1 LRSPNL
7 NNSTNAWNVNSNG
20 NANNNNCSYTGYYL
34 RPALM
39 DTPDQVGISRT
50 PRPIFKGDCIPSNFC
65 AWKTD
70 KHKALTLAAVGAV
83 SYQQRRKE
91 RGEARRGQSAGLPNY
106 QG

>member
-1 LRSPNL
+1 MNWWLRSPNL

-70 KHKALTLAAVGAV
+70 KHKALTLAEGKPGAGKAPGF
-83 SYQQRRKE
+83 RIT
-91 RGEARRGQSAGLPNY
+91 RGNE
-106 QG
+106 

>member
-1 LRSPNL
+1 MLWWLRSPRL
-7 NNSTNAWNVNSNG
+7 YGSTDAWGVNSHG
-20 NANNNNCSYTGYYL
+20 YAYYYVCSYTGYYL

-91 RGEARRGQSAGLPNY
+91 
-106 QG
+106 